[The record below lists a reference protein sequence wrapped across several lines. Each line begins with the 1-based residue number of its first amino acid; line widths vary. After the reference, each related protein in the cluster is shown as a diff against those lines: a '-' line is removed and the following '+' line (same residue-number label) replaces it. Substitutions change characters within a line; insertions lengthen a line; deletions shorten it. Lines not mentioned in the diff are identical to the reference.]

1 MSAGAVLISGAA
13 GGIGAATV
21 DRFLA
26 GGHDVLGID
35 LVEPKRDDPRFRSEI
50 ADVRDP
56 VAVVAAVGSLAGEG
70 PISHV
75 VGLAGAPLPGEL
87 EILHVD
93 PVEAAELFAS
103 SLQLNLTGQFN
114 LLRAALPCLTRADG
128 ERSITLCSSI
138 NALAGFGG
146 PAYSAAKAGLIGMM
160 HAMAEPLGRER
171 IRINVVAP
179 GTTRTPKAEAERGR
193 HEFERAADTTHL
205 GKVGSADDVAAA
217 IESLTVGLTHVTDQ
231 VLRVDGGQLPR

>member
-26 GGHDVLGID
+26 GGHDVVGID
-35 LVEPKRDDPRFRSEI
+35 LVEPDRDDPGFRSEI

-56 VAVVAAVGSLAGEG
+56 GAVVAAVESLAGDG
-70 PISHV
+70 PIGHV
-75 VGLAGAPLPGEL
+75 VGLAGAPVPGEA
-87 EILHVD
+87 EILDVD
-93 PVEAAELFAS
+93 PVEAAERFAS
-103 SLQLNLTGQFN
+103 SLELNLTGQFN
-114 LLRAALPCLTRADG
+114 LLRAALPGLMRADG
-128 ERSITLCSSI
+128 DRSITLCSSI

-160 HAMAEPLGRER
+160 HALAKPLGRER

-179 GTTRTPKAEAERGR
+179 GTTRTPNSDAERGR
-193 HEFERAADTTHL
+193 HDLERAADAIHL